1 MQGAIQSPAHAE
13 ASHGT
18 LNGVVISIEIKLEEY
33 IYDQAD
39 VKSATYD
46 QADVESATRC
56 RQQMISSSAKDL
68 FCTLMYEYI
77 SVVGLLVSEAYLTI

>member
-39 VKSATYD
+39 V
-46 QADVESATRC
+46 ESATRC

-77 SVVGLLVSEAYLTI
+77 SVEGLLVSEAYLTI